1 MTPVASPERLLTLSE
16 AARLTGVRKRTLREG
31 IQRGQI
37 AIRVLGK
44 GRDRKLRLTESALVE
59 AGLLG
64 RNRSGDAIPADGN
77 VAALVELLREQ
88 NARLAA
94 IEEQRFQFAGQLGAA
109 LERVRSLE
117 ERVFELAQR
126 VSDASEPE
134 QATHGT
140 TLRPPSLAGTAKAGI
155 GAATVGLA
163 GAVVVRAVAAVSH
176 RQPRRWS
183 ASLGSLLGRV
193 RHDGA

>member
-1 MTPVASPERLLTLSE
+1 AGAIAMTPVVSPKRLLTLSE
-16 AARLTGVRKRTLREG
+16 AARLTGVRKRTLRER
-31 IQRGQI
+31 IQHGQI

-44 GRDRKLRLTESALVE
+44 GSDRKLRLTESALIE

-64 RNRSGDAIPADGN
+64 RNGRADTIPTDGH
-77 VAALVELLREQ
+77 VAALAELLREQ

-94 IEEQRFQFAGQLGAA
+94 IEEQRLQFAGQLGAA

-134 QATHGT
+134 QAIRET
-140 TLRPPSLAGTAKAGI
+140 TMRPPSLAGTAKAG
-155 GAATVGLA
+155 
-163 GAVVVRAVAAVSH
+163 
-176 RQPRRWS
+176 
-183 ASLGSLLGRV
+183 
-193 RHDGA
+193 